1 MQEFL
6 EILIYISYRINSRL
20 LKESLQ
26 SGKETLWR
34 LI

>member
-6 EILIYISYRINSRL
+6 ENLIYISYRISSRML
-20 LKESLQ
+20 EESLQ